1 MSKIFSSWPQKNM
14 IWKQSQPLLPLRQ
27 QVIVPGCQ
35 LLDLTREN
43 MEITRSHTF
52 LSNIYQYVLVHKSL
66 PQYFS
71 FSIVT
76 FFQKNQSQKC
86 RKYFYSE
93 LIWDWTI
100 RARDERRFP
109 PSPRCNRESFSLA
122 KLELWR
128 NHAQTQVQHH
138 TSHVASV
145 VMTQLLNYTASPL

>member
-1 MSKIFSSWPQKNM
+1 M

-52 LSNIYQYVLVHKSL
+52 LSNIYQYVLVPKF
-66 PQYFS
+66 PPMYFS

-76 FFQKNQSQKC
+76 FFQKKSKP
-86 RKYFYSE
+86 KASKVLLF
-93 LIWDWTI
+93 WTNM
-100 RARDERRFP
+100 RLNDSCKRWRRFP
-109 PSPRCNRESFSLA
+109 PSPRCNRESFSLV

-138 TSHVASV
+138 TSYVASV
-145 VMTQLLNYTASPL
+145 VITKLLNYTASLL

>member
-52 LSNIYQYVLVHKSL
+52 LSNIYQYVLVPKFL
-66 PQYFS
+66 PKYFS
-71 FSIVT
+71 FSSVT
-76 FFQKNQSQKC
+76 FFQKISKP
-86 RKYFYSE
+86 KVSKVHSE
-93 LIWDWTI
+93 LTWDWTI

-109 PSPRCNRESFSLA
+109 PSPRCNRESFSLV